1 MLANLTGIDYFMLV
15 FAAGCAYLAFH
26 KDTQLRGAH
35 SHGKGP
41 SYSITLTGRI
51 LLFLVGVVFVLHVLR
66 LV

>member
-1 MLANLTGIDYFMLV
+1 MLANLNWVDYFMLV

-26 KDTQLRGAH
+26 KDTTLRGAH
-35 SHGKGP
+35 SHGKEPGVP
-41 SYSITLTGRI
+41 ITLTGRV